1 MTDTRS
7 HPQSPATAW
16 NTTSGNAW
24 VEMQPVLDGLFKP
37 LEDLLIAG
45 LPCGQKHR
53 LLDVGCGAGATT
65 LAAARKLG
73 TGAQCV
79 GLDVSEPMIAAARAR
94 AEREA
99 APVRFVLADA
109 QTYPF
114 TPGGFD
120 IIVSR
125 FGVMFFEDFVTAF
138 SNLRRATAG
147 RGRLRLLAWRSPE
160 ENPFMTVAARAA
172 SPLLP
177 NLAPRDPDA
186 PGQFAFGR
194 RDRVKDILD
203 RSGWADIAITP
214 VDVVCAM
221 PESEL
226 VRYITRLGPIAVPLM
241 QADEDTRARVIHTV
255 RPAFDPYVEG
265 DAVRFTAACWL
276 IEASTLAA

>member
-147 RGRLRLLAWRSPE
+147 RGRLRLL
-160 ENPFMTVAARAA
+160 
-172 SPLLP
+172 
-177 NLAPRDPDA
+177 
-186 PGQFAFGR
+186 
-194 RDRVKDILD
+194 
-203 RSGWADIAITP
+203 
-214 VDVVCAM
+214 
-221 PESEL
+221 
-226 VRYITRLGPIAVPLM
+226 
-241 QADEDTRARVIHTV
+241 
-255 RPAFDPYVEG
+255 
-265 DAVRFTAACWL
+265 
-276 IEASTLAA
+276 